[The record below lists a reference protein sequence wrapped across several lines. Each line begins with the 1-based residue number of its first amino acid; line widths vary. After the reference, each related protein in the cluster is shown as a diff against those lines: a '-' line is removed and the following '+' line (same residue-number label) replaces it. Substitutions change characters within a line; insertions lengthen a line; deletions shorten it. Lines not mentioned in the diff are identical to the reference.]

1 MYDEGGDKLDKSGRK
16 QIFIDWGLAFKYNQ
30 GDMSMP
36 LHKHKHAFINLSSL
50 DFPAKEA
57 KSLYSNPA
65 FDFPSAI

>member
-1 MYDEGGDKLDKSGRK
+1 
-16 QIFIDWGLAFKYNQ
+16 
-30 GDMSMP
+30 MSMP